1 MRRLTNINN
10 LRTDFNTL
18 SVKRDDF
25 LSNSLL
31 NKDIN
36 LDNEEQKF

>member
-1 MRRLTNINN
+1 MRRLTNVNN

-18 SVKRDDF
+18 SVNKDDF

-31 NKDIN
+31 NKNED
-36 LDNEEQKF
+36 LDN